1 MYEVKIVTNQNEL
14 DLAFAIRKLVFVD
27 EQGVPAHLEL
37 DDQDEH
43 SVHFIVFD
51 ETTNEG
57 VGAARL
63 RTIESNIGKVE
74 RVCILKEHRGK
85 NLGFLIMKAVEQ
97 YAFSKGLDKLKL
109 HAQSYAIPFYEKI
122 SYSVTS
128 PEFLDAGIPHRTME
142 KSLAAI

>member
-1 MYEVKIVTNQNEL
+1 MYEVKIVDNQKEL
-14 DLAFAIRKLVFVD
+14 NLAFSIRKIVFVE

-37 DDQDEH
+37 DDQDKH
-43 SVHFIVFD
+43 AVHFIVKD
-51 ETTNEG
+51 TQKDQ
-57 VGAARL
+57 VIGAARL
-63 RTIESNIGKVE
+63 RIIENHIGKVE

-85 NLGFLIMKAVEQ
+85 NLGLLIMKQVENYAVSQ
-97 YAFSKGLDKLKL
+97 GLEKLKL

-142 KSLAAI
+142 KIIKKS